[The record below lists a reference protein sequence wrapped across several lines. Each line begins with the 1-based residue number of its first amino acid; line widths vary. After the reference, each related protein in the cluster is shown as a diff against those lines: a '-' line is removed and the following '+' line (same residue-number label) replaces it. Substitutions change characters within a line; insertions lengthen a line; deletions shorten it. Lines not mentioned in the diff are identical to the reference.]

1 MKNTCPF
8 RPYDRDQLL
17 LLPPDLREW
26 LDEGDLAYF
35 ILDVV
40 RELDLSAVLRP
51 YRSDKGGQPPYHP
64 EMMVALVL
72 YAYCVGI
79 VSSRKI
85 EQATYHSV
93 PFRVLTA
100 NQHPDH
106 DTIAAFRKKHLAALA
121 DLFVQV
127 LRLCRKA
134 GLAKLGHV
142 ALDGTKVAANASK
155 HKAMSYGHME
165 KAEAELAAKVGAL
178 LKQAEATDASED
190 AQYGQ
195 GQREEDLPKE
205 LRFQQKRLETIREA
219 KRALEEEAKAKAQ
232 AARPEYEK
240 RKEAWQAR
248 NGRGGKP
255 QPPSEVPAPKAQR
268 NFTDPESRI
277 MKDGATKAFVQAYNC
292 QAAVDGG
299 AQVIVAAGVTQQAND
314 KQQVEPMI
322 EAIKA
327 NLDGQTPAEMSM
339 DSGYFSAKNA
349 ATLEQEKIDGY
360 VAVDRQKHGK
370 TPAAGEAENAPTPAD
385 PSTEDAPTQNGAQT
399 TPADPT
405 VKSTQA
411 ADGKG
416 AEEQTELDA
425 KQRMSEKL
433 RTTKGRATYSQ
444 RKQIVE
450 PVFGQIKEAQRFR
463 RFSFRGLVNVTHEWS
478 LVCLTHNLLKIF
490 RSDWRPETI

>member
-17 LLPPDLREW
+17 LLPLDLSEW
-26 LDEGDLAYF
+26 LDKGDLAYF

-40 RELDLSAVLRP
+40 RELGLSAVLRP

-79 VSSRKI
+79 ASSRKI

-106 DTIAAFRKKHLAALA
+106 DTIAAFRKKHLKALA

-127 LRLCRKA
+127 LRLCQKA

-155 HKAMSYGHME
+155 HKAMSYGRME
-165 KAEAELAAKVGAL
+165 KTEAELAAKVEAL
-178 LKQAEATDASED
+178 LKQAEATDAAED
-190 AQYGQ
+190 ALYGQ

-205 LRFQQKRLETIREA
+205 LRFQQKRLDTIREA
-219 KRALEEEAKAKAQ
+219 KRALEEEAKAKAE

-240 RKEAWQAR
+240 KMQAYEAR

-299 AQVIVAAGVTQQAND
+299 AQVVVAATVTQQAND

-327 NLDGQTPAEMSM
+327 NLDGHTPAEMSM
-339 DSGYFSAKNA
+339 DSGYFSAKNVT
-349 ATLEQEKIDGY
+349 TLENEKIDAY
-360 VAVDRQKHGK
+360 IAVDRQKHGTQSAPVEEENAARLAPAG
-370 TPAAGEAENAPTPAD
+370 TPAAHSAAPTPCACERQD
-385 PSTEDAPTQNGAQT
+385 P
-399 TPADPT
+399 
-405 VKSTQA
+405 QA
-411 ADGKG
+411 EA
-416 AEEQTELDA
+416 DA
-425 KQRMSEKL
+425 KSRMSDKL

-478 LVCLTHNLLKIF
+478 LVCLTHTLLKIF
-490 RSDWRPETI
+490 RSDWRPETV